1 MRTHPNFKNTMKANP
16 LVYVLIAIIGVVA
29 LFMLL
34 ANDRDDDFSDLQNTS
49 SEPSQSPGYL
59 AEDRDS
65 PSEAVKAVGSQIN
78 ELREEQ
84 SAFKKQINQ
93 TVNQIHSELQTLQGE
108 IRKLVNRQ
116 NSTARQ
122 INMPQTN
129 IPKRVDNQ
137 KPNVSKPGDEPIAPS
152 FEQVPNT
159 LPNHSPSSVP
169 AQPRW
174 LWIEDVSV
182 KKIHT
187 NGAEHLDGTVSEYLD
202 IDAISA
208 IAASDDETVS
218 HTIPPATVIQGVTLT
233 AAIGRLPVRGQLNEP
248 WPIKVISTMEGYAP
262 NGYAVDA
269 AQMIWDGKTFGDAN
283 FECVRVVLTRVTAV
297 LPGKVVSFVEA
308 SDSEK
313 GLGYLSDAYGHP
325 CLKGKLVSNA
335 AKQLTAEAILGI
347 AQGIGEGY
355 ADTQRTRTV
364 SPEGNT
370 IESITGEEVRVLIG
384 QGFSR
389 SVGNVR
395 NYLASRYDVWDAIY
409 VPPEQDVVI
418 NVDQPLEFIY
428 DSNKKLYDVS
438 AFAFKVG
445 SDSGTRLD

>member
-1 MRTHPNFKNTMKANP
+1 MKTNP
-16 LVYVLIAIIGVVA
+16 LVYILIAVIGIVA
-29 LFMLL
+29 LLMSL
-34 ANDRDDDFSDLQNTS
+34 ANVQDDDFSDSQTTS
-49 SEPSQSPGYL
+49 SEPSQSPGYP
-59 AEDRDS
+59 AEDSDS

-78 ELREEQ
+78 ALRKDQ
-84 SAFKKQINQ
+84 SAFKEQINQ
-93 TVNQIHSELQTLQGE
+93 TVSRIHNELQTLHGE
-108 IRKLVNRQ
+108 IRKLANRQ

-122 INMPQTN
+122 INVQQTN
-129 IPKRVDNQ
+129 IPERVGNRQPDI
-137 KPNVSKPGDEPIAPS
+137 SKPGDEPIAPYH
-152 FEQVPNT
+152 EKVPDY
-159 LPNHSPSSVP
+159 SPSGVSTQP
-169 AQPRW
+169 AW
-174 LWIEDVSV
+174 LWIEDQSV
-182 KKIHT
+182 IT
-187 NGAEHLDGTVSEYLD
+187 PDDDGSEHLAGGVSEYLD

-208 IAASDDETVS
+208 IAASDDEVVA

-269 AQMIWDGKTFGDAN
+269 ARMIWDGRAFGDAN

-335 AKQLTAEAILGI
+335 AKQMTAEAILGI

-370 IESITGEEVRVLIG
+370 IERVTGEEVRVLIG
-384 QGFSR
+384 QGFAR

-409 VPPEQDVVI
+409 VPPEREVVI

-445 SDSGTRLD
+445 DDTGTRLD

>member
-1 MRTHPNFKNTMKANP
+1 MKANL
-16 LVYVLIAIIGVVA
+16 LVYVLIAVIGIVA
-29 LFMLL
+29 LFVLL
-34 ANDRDDDFSDLQNTS
+34 ANDKDDDFSDLQNTS
-49 SEPSQSPGYL
+49 SGSLQSPGYL

-84 SAFKKQINQ
+84 SAFKEQINQ
-93 TVNQIHSELQTLQGE
+93 TVNQIRSDLQTLQGE
-108 IRKLVNRQ
+108 IRKLVNWQ

-122 INMPQTN
+122 SNVPQTN
-129 IPKRVDNQ
+129 IPERVDSRQSNF
-137 KPNVSKPGDEPIAPS
+137 STPGDEPIAPS
-152 FEQVPNT
+152 FEQVPN
-159 LPNHSPSSVP
+159 HSPSSVP
-169 AQPRW
+169 AGPRW
-174 LWIEDVSV
+174 LWIDDVSV

-208 IAASDDETVS
+208 IAASDHETLAA

-297 LPGKVVSFVEA
+297 LPDKVVSFVEA

-335 AKQLTAEAILGI
+335 AKQMTAEAILGI

-370 IESITGEEVRVLIG
+370 IESITGEEVRVLVG
-384 QGFSR
+384 QGFAR

-438 AFAFKVG
+438 AFAFEVG
-445 SDSGTRLD
+445 SDSSTRLD

>member
-1 MRTHPNFKNTMKANP
+1 MKTNP
-16 LVYVLIAIIGVVA
+16 LVYILIAVIGVVA
-29 LFMLL
+29 LLMLL
-34 ANDRDDDFSDLQNTS
+34 ANDRDDDFLDLQNTS
-49 SEPSQSPGYL
+49 SELSQSLGYL

-84 SAFKKQINQ
+84 SAFKEQINQ
-93 TVNQIHSELQTLQGE
+93 TVNQIHSELQTLQSE
-108 IRKLVNRQ
+108 IRKLANQQ
-116 NSTARQ
+116 NSTARRSNVQ
-122 INMPQTN
+122 QTN
-129 IPKRVDNQ
+129 IPERAGNRQ
-137 KPNVSKPGDEPIAPS
+137 LNVTKPGDEPIAPS
-152 FEQVPNT
+152 FEKVPDY
-159 LPNHSPSSVP
+159 SPSSVP
-169 AQPRW
+169 TQPRW
-174 LWIEDVSV
+174 LWIDDVSV
-182 KKIHT
+182 KEVHT
-187 NGAEHLDGTVSEYLD
+187 NGSEHLGGTLSEYLD

-208 IAASDDETVS
+208 IAVSDDKTAVA

-269 AQMIWDGKTFGDAN
+269 AQMIWDGRAFGDAN

-335 AKQLTAEAILGI
+335 AKRLTAEAILGI

-384 QGFSR
+384 QGFAKSA
-389 SVGNVR
+389 GNVR

-409 VPPEQDVVI
+409 VPPEQSR
-418 NVDQPLEFIY
+418 
-428 DSNKKLYDVS
+428 SNQCRS
-438 AFAFKVG
+438 T
-445 SDSGTRLD
+445 SGVCL

>member
-1 MRTHPNFKNTMKANP
+1 MKGSP
-16 LVYVLIAIIGVVA
+16 LVYVLIAVIGIIA
-29 LFMLL
+29 LLMLL
-34 ANDRDDDFSDLQNTS
+34 ASNKDDDFSDLQNTS
-49 SEPSQSPGYL
+49 SKPSQSPGYL

-78 ELREEQ
+78 ELRKEQ
-84 SAFKKQINQ
+84 STFKEQIHQ
-93 TVNQIHSELQTLQGE
+93 TVNQINGELQTLQSE
-108 IRKLVNRQ
+108 VRKLANQQ
-116 NSTARQ
+116 NSTAHP
-122 INMPQTN
+122 IGPPQTN
-129 IPKRVDNQ
+129 IPERINNRQ
-137 KPNVSKPGDEPIAPS
+137 FNATTPGDEPIAPS
-152 FEQVPNT
+152 LENVPNT
-159 LPNHSPSSVP
+159 VDHHSSSSVP
-169 AQPRW
+169 TEPLW
-174 LWIEDVSV
+174 LWIDDLSV

-187 NGAEHLDGTVSEYLD
+187 NGSEHLGDTVSEYLD
-202 IDAISA
+202 IDAI
-208 IAASDDETVS
+208 AAAVASEDKAAVA

-233 AAIGRLPVRGQLNEP
+233 AAIGRLPIGGQLNEP
-248 WPIKVISTMEGYAP
+248 WPIKVISTMEGYAS

-283 FECVRVVLTRVTAV
+283 FECVRVILTRVTAV
-297 LPGKVVSFVEA
+297 LPGKVISFIEA
-308 SDSEK
+308 SDNEK

-364 SPEGNT
+364 SPDGNT
-370 IESITGEEVRVLIG
+370 IESITGEEVRVLVG
-384 QGFSR
+384 QGFAR

-418 NVDQPLEFIY
+418 NVDQPLEFTY
-428 DSNKKLYDVS
+428 DSSKKLYDVS
-438 AFAFKVG
+438 AFAFEVG
-445 SDSGTRLD
+445 SDNSTRLD